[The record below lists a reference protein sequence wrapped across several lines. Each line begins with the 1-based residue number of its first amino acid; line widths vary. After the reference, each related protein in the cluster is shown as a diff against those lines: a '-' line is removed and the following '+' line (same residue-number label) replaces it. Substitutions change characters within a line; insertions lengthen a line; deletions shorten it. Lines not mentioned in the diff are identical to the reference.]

1 MKIGLKSTFLS
12 VFLLLGSAAT
22 QAEHAAV
29 AYVENGSWGGWS
41 VKSTKK
47 DAEAAALNA
56 CREANPGKKC
66 SIQYAYGISRAESE
80 TRVGFS
86 TSTKSKSDAE
96 KQALENCNDPGCK
109 TVWTKSTPGFYAVLS
124 PMKNGE
130 ATEYYLQHGANTGKW
145 ALEEGKRN
153 CEKSH
158 GETCEVQAF
167 GAIKGN
173 FTVAKATQPSKPQA
187 SAPSCRPNTSHIR
200 CSSQCFNG
208 DCTVTYEN
216 GCEMRVQVRPQFNGT
231 SWVYPPPS
239 C

>member
-1 MKIGLKSTFLS
+1 MKFGLKGAFLS
-12 VFLLLGSAAT
+12 VVLLLGSAAT

-41 VKSTKK
+41 VKSTRK
-47 DAEAAALNA
+47 DAEASALNG
-56 CREANPGKKC
+56 CKEANPGKKC
-66 SIQYAYGISRAESE
+66 SVQYSVAISRAESE
-80 TRVGFS
+80 SRLGFA
-86 TSTKSKSDAE
+86 TSTKSKADAVN
-96 KQALENCNDPGCK
+96 QALANCNAPECK
-109 TVWTKSTPGFYAVLS
+109 TVWTETSPGFYAVFT

-130 ATEYYLQHGANTGKW
+130 AFDYFLQHGADTGKW
-145 ALEEGKRN
+145 ALEQGKKN
-153 CEKSH
+153 CEKAN
-158 GETCEVQAF
+158 GETCEVIAF

-173 FTVAKATQPSKPQA
+173 FTVAKAASPSKPQA
-187 SAPSCRPNTSHIR
+187 SAPSCRPKTSHIR

-216 GCEMRVQVRPQFNGT
+216 GCKMRVQVQPQFNGS